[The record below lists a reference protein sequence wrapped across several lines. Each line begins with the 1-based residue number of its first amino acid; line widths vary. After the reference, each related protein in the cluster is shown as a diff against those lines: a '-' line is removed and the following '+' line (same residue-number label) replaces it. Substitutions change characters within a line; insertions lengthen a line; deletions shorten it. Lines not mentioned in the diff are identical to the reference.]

1 MDEIK
6 RLFAGT
12 VTNTEQTA
20 LDMTNGAVLKTIM
33 IGNENE
39 TEHNIKLIV
48 DSSVFLFDVEAKK
61 TLIIDNAIVCNILK
75 MQVMTESE
83 DVLNVHIS
91 GIQLGGA

>member
-20 LDMTNGAVLKTIM
+20 LDMTNGAVLKTIL
-33 IGNENE
+33 ICNNSE
-39 TEHNIKLIV
+39 TEQTIDISI
-48 DSSVFLFDVEAKK
+48 DSSVFLFNIEAKE
-61 TLIIDNAIVCNILK
+61 TLILDKAIVCNILK
-75 MQVMTESE
+75 LKASAEL
-83 DVLNVHIS
+83 DVHIS